1 MENILNKI
9 DINTIKKFE
18 DSIYETLTFFL
29 IKSATNQGILSE
41 EESSYL
47 LHNID
52 L

>member
-1 MENILNKI
+1 MESILNKI
-9 DINTIKKFE
+9 DVNTIKKFE

-29 IKSATNQGILSE
+29 IKSATNQEILNK